1 MKPIILTLLFLL
13 ACAHRP
19 SERGSGPTSDAAV
32 WSRLDDLVGERLPA
46 TKEDNVDWDAEPIAN
61 TRSERAALALGGT
74 RATALG
80 ELRGEV
86 TWTLVEVWK
95 DGIDCDLAVVACG
108 RNHCDAS
115 RLVHLAAPSFPGPSF
130 EAVIDRFEL
139 RRGELW
145 VELELDFSSTWR
157 DVDIGTD
164 GEGEITWGEESWS
177 GRAVFVRR
185 FHDVI
190 SGWNALTARDDPELS
205 PPAASWPLPINP
217 RYAVGGEW
225 VGEMPPKEL

>member
-1 MKPIILTLLFLL
+1 MKPITLTLLFLV

-19 SERGSGPTSDAAV
+19 PERGSGPTSDVAEEN
-32 WSRLDDLVGERLPA
+32 RLDDLIGERLPA
-46 TKEDNVDWDAEPIAN
+46 TEQDNVDWDAEPIAN
-61 TRSERAALALGGT
+61 TRAERAALALGGI
-74 RATALG
+74 RATAVG

-86 TWTLVEVWK
+86 MWTLVEVWK

-115 RLVHLAAPSFPGPSF
+115 HLVHLAAPSFPGPSF

-164 GEGEITWGEESWS
+164 GEGEITSGEESWS

-185 FHDVI
+185 FDAVLT
-190 SGWNALTARDDPELS
+190 GWNALTARDDPHLS
-205 PPAASWPLPINP
+205 PPAASWPLPTNP
-217 RYAVGGEW
+217 DYAVGGEW
-225 VGEMPPKEL
+225 VGEIPPKEL